1 MMRKDKKDDE
11 DGSKMHLFSN
21 LDKTSVLQEAR
32 VFNETPVNPRKC
44 THILT
49 RILYLISQGESLG
62 RTEATEA
69 FFAMT
74 KLFQSKDVVL
84 RRLVYLAIKELSSI
98 ADDVIIVT
106 SSLTKDMTGKEDN
119 YRAPAIR
126 ALCRI
131 IDSSMIQS
139 VERYMKQAIVDKA
152 PAVSSAAV
160 VSAYHMAVNGT
171 ANDVVKR
178 WVSEAQSAV
187 SSDNVMVQ
195 YHALGML
202 YHIKRADK
210 LAVAKLLVTLTR
222 GGLRSPHAYCFL
234 IRVAFKQ
241 IEEDQDDNGTC
252 FDFIES
258 CLRHKSEMVVY
269 EAARAIVNCKL
280 TTQREL
286 SPAVSV
292 LQLFLSSP
300 KPSLR
305 FAAVR
310 TLNQVAMKHPGT
322 VTACNLDLENLITDS
337 NRSIA
342 TLAIT
347 TLLKTGSE
355 SSVDRLIKQITQ
367 FVNEISDEFKI
378 VVVKDIRELCIKFQ
392 SKYTVFMDFLSSLL
406 REEGGLDYKTAIV
419 DTIINIIEEIEAS
432 KDIGLANLCEFI
444 EDCEHTSLAVRIL
457 HLLGEEGPRAS
468 NPSKYI
474 RFVYNRVILES
485 ATIRAAAVTTLARFG
500 ALCED
505 LKPNILV
512 LLGRICL
519 DSDDEVRDRASFYRA
534 VLEQDEKSLNTE
546 YILQGMQVSL
556 SGLERALHNYTL
568 GPCDAP
574 FDMRTVPIDT
584 APAEKKGGEEGGS
597 SLPSSA
603 QKKERPTATRQEI
616 FAERLSKLPLVST
629 FGPVFKSSQSVELTE
644 AETEYG
650 VSCVKHVF
658 KDHLVLQFD
667 CVNTLNDQL
676 LENVSIEFE
685 MPSGYSLMTT
695 IPCERLPHKEP
706 GVCYSILSTP
716 AEESGEGLET
726 TIAPL
731 MKFTVKDCDPD
742 TGEPDSEEGYEDEY
756 QLEDLDVAFGD
767 FMQRV
772 NKTNFRNAWEELG
785 EANELEDT
793 YELTAIKSLPEAI
806 KQILQHLGMQP
817 CERSDKVPDGKSSHQ
832 LLMSGVFR
840 GGFEVLAIAK
850 LVLPSPEEGVTMQ
863 LTVRSEN
870 PDVSELV
877 TQVIG

>member
-1 MMRKDKKDDE
+1 
-11 DGSKMHLFSN
+11 MHAFSN

-32 VFNETPVNPRKC
+32 VFNETPINPRKC

-49 RILYLISQGESLG
+49 RILYLISQGETLG

-74 KLFQSKDVVL
+74 KLFQSKDVIL
-84 RRLVYLAIKELSSI
+84 RRLVYLAIKELSTI

-126 ALCRI
+126 ALTCI
-131 IDSSMIQS
+131 VDASMVQS
-139 VERYMKQAIVDKA
+139 IERYMKQAIVDKA

-160 VSAYHMAVNGT
+160 VSAYHMAAQGT
-171 ANDVVKR
+171 ASDVVKR

-187 SSDNVMVQ
+187 SSDNQMVQ
-195 YHALGML
+195 YHALGLL
-202 YHIKRADK
+202 YHIRRADK

-234 IRVAFKQ
+234 IRMAFKQ
-241 IEEDQDDNGTC
+241 IEDDQDDNGTC

-355 SSVDRLIKQITQ
+355 SSVERLIKQINQ

-378 VVVKDIRELCIKFQ
+378 VVVKDVRELCMKFQ
-392 SKYTVFMDFLSSLL
+392 GKYTVFMDFLSSLL

-474 RFVYNRVILES
+474 RFVYNRVILEA

-534 VLEQDEKSLNTE
+534 VLEQDEKALNTE

-556 SGLERALHNYTL
+556 SGLERALHSYTL
-568 GPCDAP
+568 GPCEEA
-574 FDMRTVPIDT
+574 FDMKSVPID
-584 APAEKKGGEEGGS
+584 APPAGGDGGRKDS
-597 SLPSSA
+597 EVSGLPGSA
-603 QKKERPTATRQEI
+603 QKRERPTATRQEI
-616 FAERLSKLPLVST
+616 FAEKLAAIPQMSSLGPL
-629 FGPVFKSSQSVELTE
+629 FKSSQSAELTE

-650 VSCVKHVF
+650 VSCIKHVF

-667 CVNTLNDQL
+667 CLNTLNDQL
-676 LENVSIEFE
+676 LENVSISMELPE
-685 MPSGYSLMTT
+685 GYQELAT
-695 IPCERLPHKEP
+695 IPCDQLPHKEP
-706 GVCYSILSTP
+706 GVCYMVLKTP
-716 AEESGEGLET
+716 DDASECFET
-726 TIAPL
+726 VSPL

-742 TGEPDSEEGYEDEY
+742 TGEPDSDEGYDDEY
-756 QLEDLDVAFGD
+756 QLEDLEIGFGD
-767 FMQRV
+767 FIQRV
-772 NKTNFRNAWEELG
+772 NKTNFRNAWEDLG
-785 EANELEDT
+785 EENELEDT
-793 YELTAIKSLPEAI
+793 YELSAMKSLPEAV

-817 CERSDKVPDGKSSHQ
+817 CERSDKVPDGKSAHQ
-832 LLMSGVFR
+832 LLMAGIYR
-840 GGFEVLAIAK
+840 GGFEVLATAK

-870 PDVSELV
+870 PDVSELL
-877 TQVIG
+877 TQVVG

>member
-1 MMRKDKKDDE
+1 
-11 DGSKMHLFSN
+11 
-21 LDKTSVLQEAR
+21 
-32 VFNETPVNPRKC
+32 
-44 THILT
+44 
-49 RILYLISQGESLG
+49 
-62 RTEATEA
+62 
-69 FFAMT
+69 MT

-84 RRLVYLAIKELSSI
+84 RRLVYLAIKELSNI
-98 ADDVIIVT
+98 AEDVIIVT

-126 ALCRI
+126 ALCCI
-131 IDSSMIQS
+131 VDASMIQS
-139 VERYMKQAIVDKA
+139 IERYMKQAIVDKA

-160 VSAYHMAVNGT
+160 VSAYHMAVKGT
-171 ANDVVKR
+171 SNDVVKR

-187 SSDNVMVQ
+187 NSDNMMVQ
-195 YHALGML
+195 YHALGLL

-222 GGLRSPHAYCFL
+222 SGLRSAHAYCFL

-286 SPAVSV
+286 TPAVSV
-292 LQLFLSSP
+292 LQLFLSSS

-310 TLNQVAMKHPGT
+310 TLNQVAMKHPAT

-378 VVVKDIRELCIKFQ
+378 VVVKDIRELCMKFQ
-392 SKYTVFMDFLSSLL
+392 AKYTVFMEFLSSLL

-419 DTIINIIEEIEAS
+419 ETVINIIEEIGAS
-432 KDIGLANLCEFI
+432 KDMGLANLCEFI

-457 HLLGEEGPRAS
+457 HLLGEEGPRTS
-468 NPSKYI
+468 NPTKYI
-474 RFVYNRVILES
+474 RFVYNRVILEN

-534 VLEQDEKSLNTE
+534 VLEQDEKALNTE

-556 SGLERALHNYTL
+556 TGLERALHNYTL
-568 GPCDAP
+568 GPCDVA
-574 FDMRTVPIDT
+574 FDMKSVPIDV
-584 APAEKKGGEEGGS
+584 PVEKKQDDGT
-597 SLPSSA
+597 SLPSA
-603 QKKERPTATRQEI
+603 QKKDRPTATRQEI
-616 FAERLSKLPLVST
+616 FAERLSKIPEIAPL
-629 FGPVFKSSQSVELTE
+629 GPLFKSSQSAELTE

-676 LENVSIEFE
+676 LENVSIVVSSFFLI
-685 MPSGYSLMTT
+685 S
-695 IPCERLPHKEP
+695 RLVLTVQAIYLGHFKFFRLLL
-706 GVCYSILSTP
+706 VLLS
-716 AEESGEGLET
+716 EKS
-726 TIAPL
+726 PL
-731 MKFTVKDCDPD
+731 
-742 TGEPDSEEGYEDEY
+742 YRY
-756 QLEDLDVAFGD
+756 QATRSAIYYTSSF
-767 FMQRV
+767 
-772 NKTNFRNAWEELG
+772 
-785 EANELEDT
+785 
-793 YELTAIKSLPEAI
+793 AIKKAGLTLP
-806 KQILQHLGMQP
+806 
-817 CERSDKVPDGKSSHQ
+817 
-832 LLMSGVFR
+832 
-840 GGFEVLAIAK
+840 
-850 LVLPSPEEGVTMQ
+850 T
-863 LTVRSEN
+863 N
-870 PDVSELV
+870 
-877 TQVIG
+877 

>member
-1 MMRKDKKDDE
+1 MRKDKKEDE
-11 DGSKMHLFSN
+11 DGSKMHAFSN
-21 LDKTSVLQEAR
+21 LEKTSVLQEAR

-49 RILYLISQGESLG
+49 RILYLIAQGETLG

-106 SSLTKDMTGKEDN
+106 QSLTKDMTGKEDN

-126 ALCRI
+126 ALTTI
-131 IDSSMIQS
+131 IDASMIQS
-139 VERYMKQAIVDKA
+139 IERYMKQAIVDKA

-160 VSAYHMAVNGT
+160 VSAYHMAVKGT
-171 ANDVVKR
+171 SNEVVKR

-195 YHALGML
+195 YHALGLL
-202 YHIKRADK
+202 YHIRRADK

-222 GGLRSPHAYCFL
+222 GGLRSGHAYCFL
-234 IRVAFKQ
+234 IRMAFKQ

-355 SSVDRLIKQITQ
+355 SSVDRLIKQINQ

-378 VVVKDIRELCIKFQ
+378 VVVKDIRELCMKFQ
-392 SKYTVFMDFLSSLL
+392 SKYTVFMDFLSGLL

-419 DTIINIIEEIEAS
+419 DTIINIIEEIDAS
-432 KDIGLANLCEFI
+432 KDMGLANLCEFI

-474 RFVYNRVILES
+474 RFVYNRVILEA

-546 YILQGMQVSL
+546 YILQSMQVSL
-556 SGLERALHNYTL
+556 SGLERALHSYTL
-568 GPCDAP
+568 GSCEAP
-574 FDMRTVPIDT
+574 FDMKTVPID
-584 APAEKKGGEEGGS
+584 APSGPADAKKDGDV

-603 QKKERPTATRQEI
+603 QKKERPTATRQEM
-616 FAERLSKLPLVST
+616 FAEKLSALPAISSLNL
-629 FGPVFKSSQSVELTE
+629 GPLFKSSQSVELTE

-650 VSCVKHVF
+650 VSCIKHVF

-676 LENVSIEFE
+676 LEKVNISMELPE
-685 MPSGYSLMTT
+685 GYELLATL
-695 IPCERLPHKEP
+695 PCERLPHKEP
-706 GVCYSILSTP
+706 GVAYLVLSTP
-716 AEESGEGLET
+716 EDDSDCFESVS
-726 TIAPL
+726 PL
-731 MKFTVKDCDPD
+731 MRFTVKDCDPD
-742 TGEPDSEEGYEDEY
+742 TGEPDSDEGYDDEY
-756 QLEDLDVAFGD
+756 QLEDLEITFGD
-767 FMQRV
+767 FIQRV
-772 NKTNFRNAWEELG
+772 NKTNFRNAWEDLG
-785 EANELEDT
+785 ETNELEDT
-793 YELTAIKSLPEAI
+793 YELSAMKSLPEAI
-806 KQILQHLGMQP
+806 KQIVQHLGMQP
-817 CERSDKVPDGKSSHQ
+817 CERSDKVPDGKSAHQ
-832 LLMSGVFR
+832 LLMAGVYR
-840 GGFEVLAIAK
+840 GGFEVLAMAK

-870 PDVSELV
+870 SDVSELL
-877 TQVIG
+877 TQVVG